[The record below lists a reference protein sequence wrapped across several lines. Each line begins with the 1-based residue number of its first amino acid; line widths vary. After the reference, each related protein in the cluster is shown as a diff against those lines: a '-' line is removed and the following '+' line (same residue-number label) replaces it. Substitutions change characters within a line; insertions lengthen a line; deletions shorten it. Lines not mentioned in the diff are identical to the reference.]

1 MLVSSRDASM
11 EMTSDAAV
19 CIIGSGAAGIT
30 LACEFDR
37 CNFKV
42 LLLEAGQRGAARTPD
57 FYSGDASPPHP
68 PANEFRRVGLGGTT
82 SIWGGRCVPF
92 DPIDFERRE
101 YVSHSGWPIAYE
113 EVAQHYPRALE
124 YCDAGAFDFTASG
137 SIEEATATV
146 SDYTV
151 RDVVDSDLIER
162 YSLPT
167 DFGKRYV
174 NKLRDSRNVMTILG
188 ARCVALQQR
197 AGESRVSGVEVAFET
212 GERRSL
218 TPKIVIIAAGG
229 IESTR
234 LLLAANPHGNGIG
247 NHLDLLG
254 RYYGCHIQ
262 GSFARLVPNGAAV
275 VFDFER
281 ARDGAYCRRKLQFSP
296 QAQRQHRLRNT
307 AFRLHFPEYSDAS
320 HGSAAMSTIYLA
332 KSLLISEYQNILQQQ
347 TGHFAVMSPRKEHVR
362 NVLLGIPQLLRFS
375 ADWLFRRQLATRKLP
390 YTLIANKD
398 GSYPLEFNCEQTP
411 LESSRITLLN
421 ETDSL
426 GMRRVKID
434 WRRSED
440 DIDAVERGFRL
451 LRDTLGSNSTCRV
464 EFDDGLARQRLED
477 SNPTG
482 GHHLGTI
489 RMAASAQQGVV
500 DENCAVFECPNLY
513 VASSAVFPTGSH
525 ANPTLTIV
533 ALALRMARHLKEKL
547 THAG

>member
-1 MLVSSRDASM
+1 MLVSSRDASK
-11 EMTSDAAV
+11 EMTSDATV

-42 LLLEAGQRGAARTPD
+42 LLLEAGQRSAVAPTPD
-57 FYSGDASPPHP
+57 FYRGDAAPPHP

-101 YVSHSGWPIAYE
+101 YLPHSGWPIDYE

-137 SIEEATATV
+137 SIKEAAATI
-146 SDYTV
+146 SDFMT

-167 DFGKRYV
+167 DFGKRYA
-174 NKLRDSRNVMTILG
+174 NKLRDSKNVMTILG
-188 ARCVALQQR
+188 ARCVALHRR
-197 AGESRVSGVEVAFET
+197 AGESRVTGAEVAFES
-212 GERRSL
+212 GERRTLS
-218 TPKIVIIAAGG
+218 PKIVILAAGG

-234 LLLAANPHGNGIG
+234 LLLASDSSGIG
-247 NHLDLLG
+247 NHFDLLG
-254 RYYGCHIQ
+254 RFYGCHIQ
-262 GSFARLVPNGAAV
+262 GSFARLVPHGAAV
-275 VFDFER
+275 IFDFER

-347 TGHFAVMSPRKEHVR
+347 TGHLAVLSPRAEHVR
-362 NVLLGIPQLLRFS
+362 NVVLGIPQLLRFS

-411 LESSRITLLN
+411 LESSRITLTN
-421 ETDSL
+421 EVDSL

-434 WRRSED
+434 WRRSDD
-440 DIDAVERGFRL
+440 DIEAVERGFRL

-464 EFDDGLARQRLED
+464 EFDDSVARRRLEE

-489 RMAASAQQGVV
+489 RMAASANGGVV

-533 ALALRMARHLKEKL
+533 ALALRIARHLKETL